1 LFGGSVETE
10 ATLPIF
16 TRFYRPPTG
25 GFFITIMEYGFI
37 KLSRKILDWR
47 YYKDLNV
54 FKVFMHLLLHASYV
68 DKYNEFCILKKGQ
81 LTVNVDNMGDK
92 LGLSKKQVRLALKK
106 LEADGTIVLKG
117 TNKYTL
123 ITICKWE
130 DYQCLDSQQWQSK
143 ANQKEN
149 QSESKDNQRSSIK
162 EGNKETIKEG
172 NKESVYTRENFI
184 DDLLGEFKTD
194 ADLRSVTKTW
204 LQKKKVITEK
214 SMQISKA
221 EIQGHNK
228 SEMYAAIMAAAD
240 KGWAQLYSRK
250 DKQSKGTSTSLP
262 AGKPWLDPATIAAA
276 KASAERLKKL
286 ENRSEGVTQF

>member
-1 LFGGSVETE
+1 MTVEHAELECDGYFDRLVALKMVEVIGDKIGIKFLEIQFSEGRQKREKMSNAGKASAEQRFIERSTNVQQ
-10 ATLPIF
+10 TLNECSI
-16 TRFYRPPTG
+16 
-25 GFFITIMEYGFI
+25 E
-37 KLSRKILDWR
+37 KSKSRVEKSREDIR
-47 YYKDLNV
+47 
-54 FKVFMHLLLHASYV
+54 V
-68 DKYNEFCILKKGQ
+68 DKEC
-81 LTVNVDNMGDK
+81 
-92 LGLSKKQVRLALKK
+92 
-106 LEADGTIVLKG
+106 KG
-117 TNKYTL
+117 T
-123 ITICKWE
+123 
-130 DYQCLDSQQWQSK
+130 
-143 ANQKEN
+143 
-149 QSESKDNQRSSIK
+149 
-162 EGNKETIKEG
+162 
-172 NKESVYTRENFI
+172 YTRENFI

-276 KASAERLKKL
+276 ERSSKRLDAL
-286 ENRSEGVTQF
+286 ANHSPDMPF

>member
-1 LFGGSVETE
+1 MKQLPWFKFSPADWMMGRISRQSCEVQVAFLRLCCIYWNAECEMTVEHAELECDGYFDRLVALKMVEVIGDKIGIKFLAIQYIEGSEKRQKMSNAGKASAQQKLNERSTNVQQ
-10 ATLPIF
+10 TLNECSI
-16 TRFYRPPTG
+16 
-25 GFFITIMEYGFI
+25 E
-37 KLSRKILDWR
+37 KSREEKSRIR
-47 YYKDLNV
+47 
-54 FKVFMHLLLHASYV
+54 V
-68 DKYNEFCILKKGQ
+68 DKEC
-81 LTVNVDNMGDK
+81 
-92 LGLSKKQVRLALKK
+92 
-106 LEADGTIVLKG
+106 KG
-117 TNKYTL
+117 T
-123 ITICKWE
+123 
-130 DYQCLDSQQWQSK
+130 
-143 ANQKEN
+143 
-149 QSESKDNQRSSIK
+149 
-162 EGNKETIKEG
+162 
-172 NKESVYTRENFI
+172 YTRENFI

-240 KGWAQLYSRK
+240 KGWAQLYGRK

>member
-1 LFGGSVETE
+1 MTVEHAELECDGYFDRLVALKMVEVIGDKIGIKFLAIQYIEGSEKRQKMSNAGKASAQQKLNERSTNVQQ
-10 ATLPIF
+10 TLNECSI
-16 TRFYRPPTG
+16 
-25 GFFITIMEYGFI
+25 E
-37 KLSRKILDWR
+37 KSREEKSRIR
-47 YYKDLNV
+47 
-54 FKVFMHLLLHASYV
+54 V
-68 DKYNEFCILKKGQ
+68 DKEC
-81 LTVNVDNMGDK
+81 
-92 LGLSKKQVRLALKK
+92 
-106 LEADGTIVLKG
+106 KG
-117 TNKYTL
+117 T
-123 ITICKWE
+123 
-130 DYQCLDSQQWQSK
+130 
-143 ANQKEN
+143 
-149 QSESKDNQRSSIK
+149 
-162 EGNKETIKEG
+162 
-172 NKESVYTRENFI
+172 YTRENFI

-240 KGWAQLYSRK
+240 KGWAQLYGRK

>member
-1 LFGGSVETE
+1 LIENGAE
-10 ATLPIF
+10 
-16 TRFYRPPTG
+16 
-25 GFFITIMEYGFI
+25 
-37 KLSRKILDWR
+37 
-47 YYKDLNV
+47 
-54 FKVFMHLLLHASYV
+54 V
-68 DKYNEFCILKKGQ
+68 DKKDKDGETPLVKAVHESCIDIIQ
-81 LTVNVDNMGDK
+81 
-92 LGLSKKQVRLALKK
+92 
-106 LEADGTIVLKG
+106 I
-117 TNKYTL
+117 L
-123 ITICKWE
+123 IE
-130 DYQCLDSQQWQSK
+130 SK
-143 ANQKEN
+143 ASLDAKDKNNKSLMDIALEN
-149 QSESKDNQRSSIK
+149 KSIAAVLMLADAGAPDAYK
-162 EGNKETIKEG
+162 LNDYEFNDKETIKEG